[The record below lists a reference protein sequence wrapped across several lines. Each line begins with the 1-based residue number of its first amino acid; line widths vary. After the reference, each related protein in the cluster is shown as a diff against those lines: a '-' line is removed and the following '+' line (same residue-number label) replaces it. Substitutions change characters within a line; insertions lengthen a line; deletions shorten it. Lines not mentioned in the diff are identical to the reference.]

1 MPELPEVE
9 TVRRDLAKHLIDA
22 TFSKIKILDFKNV
35 APEATFLAKFLK
47 GKEVLGV
54 GRKGKLLIIDLKN
67 SNHHLL
73 VHLKMTGQL
82 VLKNRQESLA
92 GGHSL
97 SEKSFNEAIGGD
109 LPNKFTRAI
118 FTFKNGSTLFFNDMR
133 KFGYIKLVDD
143 KELALI
149 LINNYGLEPLDG
161 EFNFEYLKSIL
172 KNRKAPVKAI
182 ILNQKLIAGLGNIYA
197 DESLFLA
204 GIRPWRLA
212 SSLKTEEIKILVK
225 VIKKVIKKAILA
237 RGTTFKDFVDGKGNK
252 GGFVKQLKVYQ
263 RQNKP
268 CLLCS
273 NTILK
278 KKVAGRG
285 THYCSACQ
293 K

>member
-9 TVRRDLAKHLIDA
+9 TVRQDLVKHLVGA
-22 TFSKIKILDFKNV
+22 RFSQIKIINFKNV
-35 APEATFLAKFLK
+35 APQATFLAKLLN
-47 GKEVLGV
+47 GKEILAIR
-54 GRKGKLLIIDLKN
+54 RKGKLLMVDLKDSRN
-67 SNHHLL
+67 HLL
-73 VHLKMTGQL
+73 FHLKMTGQL
-82 VLKNRQESLA
+82 VLKGKKESIA
-92 GGHSL
+92 GGHNL
-97 SEKSFNEAIGGD
+97 SEESFSKAVGGS

-118 FTFKNGSTLFFNDMR
+118 FDFRDGETLFFNDMR
-133 KFGYIKLVDD
+133 KFGYIKLVDE

-149 LINNYGLEPLDG
+149 LQNNYGPEPLDG

-172 KNRKAPVKAI
+172 KNRRAPVKAV

-204 GIRPWRLA
+204 GISPWRFA
-212 SSLKTEEIKILVK
+212 SSLKTEEIKILVQ

-252 GGFVKQLKVYQ
+252 GGFIKKLKVYQ
-263 RQNKP
+263 RQGKN
-268 CLLCS
+268 CFICS
-273 NTILK
+273 GIILK

-285 THYCSACQ
+285 THYCPTCQ

>member
-9 TVRRDLAKHLIDA
+9 TVRQDLARHLIGA
-22 TFSKIKILDFKNV
+22 TFSQVRIIDFKNV
-35 APEATFLAKFLK
+35 APGATFLARFLK
-47 GKEVLGV
+47 GKEILDI
-54 GRKGKLLIIDLKN
+54 GRKGKLLIVDLKN
-67 SNHHLL
+67 GKHHLL
-73 VHLKMTGQL
+73 FHLKMTGQL
-82 VLKNRQESLA
+82 VLKGKKEVLA

-97 SEKSFNEAIGGD
+97 SGVSFSAAVGGS

-118 FTFKNGSTLFFNDMR
+118 FKFTNNDVLFFNDMR
-133 KFGYIKLVDD
+133 KFGYIKLVDE

-149 LINNYGLEPLDG
+149 LENNYGPEPLDK
-161 EFNFEYLKSIL
+161 EFNFEYLKKIL
-172 KNRKAPVKAI
+172 KNRKAPVKAV

-212 SSLKTEEIKILVK
+212 SSLKDGEIKLLVA
-225 VIKKVIKKAILA
+225 VIKGVIKKAILA
-237 RGTTFKDFVDGKGNK
+237 RGTTFKDFVDGHGAQ
-252 GGFVKQLKVYQ
+252 GGFIKSLKVYQ
-263 RQNKP
+263 RQGEA
-268 CLLCS
+268 CLVCS

-285 THYCSACQ
+285 THYCPVCQ